1 MFGIIYGCVL
11 DLSIIQKKLTDDA
24 LDHFPIQLSYC
35 VSTGS
40 CVNLFVHS
48 SVTNRQKLYDE
59 KANVGTN
66 SPFMVWKL
74 YLDIIARTA
83 FHHCDKY
90 ILPDLLSY
98 LEDECLGCRKFSVC
112 NKFICLNIK
121 KAKVQEIVFE
131 TAFVKKLAEK
141 SCMNVDPYF
150 IIYVFDNYKLD
161 VDYKNQYLTTERGKR

>member
-1 MFGIIYGCVL
+1 MIYCLFMFGIIYGCVL
-11 DLSIIQKKLTDDA
+11 DLSIIQRKLTVDV

-35 VSTGS
+35 VSTDS

-66 SPFMVWKL
+66 SPFMVWKF
-74 YLDIIARTA
+74 YLDIIARIA
-83 FHHCDKY
+83 FHHCDKH
-90 ILPDLLSY
+90 ILPALLSY

-112 NKFICLNIK
+112 NKFTCLNIK

-131 TAFVKKLAEK
+131 AAISL
-141 SCMNVDPYF
+141 S
-150 IIYVFDNYKLD
+150 
-161 VDYKNQYLTTERGKR
+161 KN